1 MVAVGRTSSEGG
13 VRGAICAQA
22 EAALPVQW
30 KDAEEPVTEADRA
43 VSELCIARLGEQFP
57 ADVVLSEERPD
68 DGARLTAARY
78 WLVDPIDG
86 TKDFI
91 AGRAGYSVMIGLVSN
106 GQPVLGLV
114 YQPAAERLWIAQQGL
129 GAFEVIEHEP
139 PRRIAVSD
147 LAQMAAARLVSSAST
162 REELVRKVRDKAGI
176 RDELQVGSVGVKLCL
191 IASGARDL
199 YMNPAG
205 RCKLWDT
212 AAPSIILTEAGGRLT
227 DLRGEPL
234 SYTGANLSHRRGL
247 VASNGAPD
255 LVRSILAGDESNRR
269 LSSLR
274 WGITLVAL
282 ALGFGIVEAAGWQDI
297 TPGVIA
303 VLVGALG
310 IGNLASFAASRKFG

>member
-1 MVAVGRTSSEGG
+1 MNFYDNMLPEGFSSDARRVLPIVIEAGQLAH
-13 VRGAICAQA
+13 RYFEAWHAPQSAQA

-30 KDAEEPVTEADRA
+30 KDAEEPVAEADRA

-91 AGRAGYSVMIGLVSN
+91 AGRAGYAVMIGLVSH

-147 LAQMAAARLVSSAST
+147 LAQMADARLVSSAST

-212 AAPSIILTEAGGRLT
+212 AAPEIILREAGGQLT
-227 DLRGEPL
+227 DLRGGTLRYSDREL
-234 SYTGANLSHRRGL
+234 GHHHGL
-247 VASNGAPD
+247 CASNGHLHSEA
-255 LVRSILAGDESNRR
+255 LR
-269 LSSLR
+269 LLEP
-274 WGITLVAL
+274 
-282 ALGFGIVEAAGWQDI
+282 F
-297 TPGVIA
+297 
-303 VLVGALG
+303 LVG
-310 IGNLASFAASRKFG
+310 R